1 MEIYTIICDNCK
13 KELMRDTGVGLI
25 LTEDYQFRHLSY
37 YRFTLCEH
45 CYKIFDKIVNPKIEF
60 NRNNLKLKQNL
71 KDNMERL
78 HNIIYDRS

>member
-1 MEIYTIICDNCK
+1 MKIYTIICDNCK
-13 KELMRDTGVGLI
+13 KELMRDTGAGLI

-45 CYKIFDKIVNPKIEF
+45 CYKIFDKIVNPEIEF
-60 NRNNLKLKQNL
+60 NNNNLKLKQDL